1 MFNKSGGSLEV
12 AEVVAVIKTTLEP
25 WAIGTKVLSAGF
37 CVTHIYVV
45 GKWGTADNE

>member
-25 WAIGTKVLSAGF
+25 WGIGTKVLSAGF

-45 GKWGTADNE
+45 GK